1 MLRIKFIFFNFLI
14 FSGSI
19 VSGQNTNCSEVLIK
33 AQDTYKEGR
42 INEIADMLQPC
53 LETGLSKQEKIEAY
67 RLLSLTYLYFN
78 EREQAQNAMTN
89 LLKNDPE
96 YKLRQSD
103 PTEFVNLYNSFR
115 TTPIFLIGAKLGING
130 LDIDVKKNFSL
141 DNSAAKRGKYESGIG
156 IQGGLLVQFPLAKK
170 ISLLTEL
177 LYSINSY
184 TYTDH
189 LFGYASLEFPEK
201 QVYLGLPVLL
211 NYNFGKSQKWI
222 PYLNLGG
229 SVSYLLS
236 AKAAPIRVDETDG
249 NNQREIKEGEIA
261 IATLRQKINFNL
273 IAGAGLRVKDVLGR
287 GYLFLDFRYSHGLN
301 NIVNEKDRYSNED
314 LVYKYLYVDNNFK
327 INSFQYSVGYSYPL
341 YKPKLKKV
349 KKEKE

>member
-1 MLRIKFIFFNFLI
+1 MLRIKFIFLLFLL
-14 FSGSI
+14 FAGAI
-19 VSGQNTNCSEVLIK
+19 VSGQNTNCSEVLTK

-42 INEIADMLQPC
+42 IDEIAELLKPC
-53 LETGLSKQEKIEAY
+53 LETGLAKQEKIEAY
-67 RLLSLTYLYFN
+67 RLLTLTYLYFN

-96 YKLRQSD
+96 YKLRQND

-141 DNSAAKRGKYESGIG
+141 DNSAERRGKYESEIG
-156 IQGGLLVQFPLAKK
+156 IQGGFMIQFPLTKRVFVL
-170 ISLLTEL
+170 SEL
-177 LYSINSY
+177 LYSVHSY
-184 TYTDH
+184 TYTDK

-201 QVYLGLPVLL
+201 QVHLGLPVLF
-211 NYNFGKSQKWI
+211 NYNFGKNPKWI
-222 PYLNLGG
+222 PYINLGG

-236 AKAAPIRVDETDG
+236 ANAIPVRVDETGD
-249 NNQREIKEGEIA
+249 NNQREITQGEIP
-261 IATLRQKINFNL
+261 IASLRQKVNFNL
-273 IAGAGLRVKDVLGR
+273 LAGAGLKVKDILGR
-287 GYLFLDFRYSHGLN
+287 GYLLFDIRYSHGLN
-301 NIVNEKDRYSNED
+301 NVVNEKERYSNDD
-314 LVYKYLYVDNNFK
+314 LMYNYLYVDNNFK